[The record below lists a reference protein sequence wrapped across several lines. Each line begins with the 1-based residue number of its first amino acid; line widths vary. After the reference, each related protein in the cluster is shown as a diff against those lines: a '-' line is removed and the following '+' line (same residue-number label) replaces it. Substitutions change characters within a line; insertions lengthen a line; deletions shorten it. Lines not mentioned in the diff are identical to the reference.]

1 MTDVDFIRA
10 FRERAG
16 MDPNWSDVAY
26 LLKLAQDGDLI
37 HVDEVVA
44 PTCWQNETPHE
55 G

>member
-1 MTDVDFIRA
+1 MTDIDFIRA

-37 HVDEVVA
+37 HVDEARAMWRGLA
-44 PTCWQNETPHE
+44 PAVTAE
-55 G
+55 